1 LQIVDV
7 IFEILDI
14 RFRRP
19 QASLQ
24 NAEVGVYGG
33 DGDVVALLRRRDGL
47 LDVLDLR
54 LDCRDLLRE
63 ACHNIQTCDRVGC
76 HSLS

>member
-33 DGDVVALLRRRDGL
+33 DGDVVGLLRRRDGL
-47 LDVLDLR
+47 LDGLNLR
-54 LDCRDLLRE
+54 LYSRDLLR
-63 ACHNIQTCDRVGC
+63 
-76 HSLS
+76 